1 MSRVSHNTKNRSL
14 PKGRRSFS
22 SDQAELFPSHLA
34 APNRLDSPN
43 AGNLDIHHELIGAC
57 AAALKAARE
66 RTWGRDRVVDR
77 MNEALPETERPI
89 TLRKLNSWMADSKE
103 FHDFPVRYL
112 PAFCW
117 ATGSDEP
124 LRVLA
129 HALGLALVDER
140 ELAVQRLGDLQV
152 QGFRQR
158 RETAALLKTLGG

>member
-1 MSRVSHNTKNRSL
+1 MSKVSHTRKSRSL
-14 PKGRRSFS
+14 AQGRLDFS
-22 SDQAELFPSHLA
+22 SKQTELFSQLEN
-34 APNRLDSPN
+34 PNRLDSPN
-43 AGNLDIHHELIGAC
+43 ASNLDIHHELMGAC
-57 AAALKAARE
+57 HAALKEARE
-66 RTWGRDRVVDR
+66 RTWTRERVVDR
-77 MNEALPETERPI
+77 MNQALPEGEKPI

-103 FHDFPVRYL
+103 FHDMPARYL

-124 LRVLA
+124 LRALG